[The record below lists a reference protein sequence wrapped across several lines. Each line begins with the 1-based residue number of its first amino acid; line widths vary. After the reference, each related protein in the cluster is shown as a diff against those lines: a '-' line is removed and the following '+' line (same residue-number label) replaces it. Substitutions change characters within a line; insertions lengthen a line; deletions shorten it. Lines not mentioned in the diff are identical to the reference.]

1 MPLPEPDDS
10 EFYTIEYL
18 NVGRDLVLYGTTY
31 HLTSCDQFTR
41 NFLSKLGVRVNPD
54 TCVPGDPYMEAR
66 SDVS

>member
-10 EFYTIEYL
+10 DFYTIEYL
-18 NVGRDLVLYGTTY
+18 NVGRDLVLYGITY

-41 NFLSKLGVRVNPD
+41 NFLSKLGVRVNLD